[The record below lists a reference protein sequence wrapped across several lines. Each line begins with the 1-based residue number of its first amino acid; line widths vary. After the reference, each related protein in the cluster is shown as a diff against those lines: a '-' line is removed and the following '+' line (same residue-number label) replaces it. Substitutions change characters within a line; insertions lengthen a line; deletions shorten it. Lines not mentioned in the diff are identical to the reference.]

1 MSEPSQPRL
10 LQIAVAAPL
19 YTLYTYHAPEKDLD
33 LGPGHLVEVPFGRG
47 RRRGVVV
54 EETATA
60 PPGME
65 IKAVLRRVEPEPVLS
80 PALLRLLRFAWEYTL
95 SPPGEMVFAALPP
108 AFHRTGRHSPEKRVR
123 LVGATS
129 AGCAVDAETLPERQR
144 EILLGLR
151 RGGEMPLAR
160 LCRNKPSARAAVLAL
175 KKKGLV
181 DFRELVEERRPRA
194 ADLPV
199 SQPPAPTP
207 EQQTALAALSA
218 ALQGESS
225 ESFLLFGV
233 TGSGKT
239 EVYLRAI
246 GETLSRGRGALLLV
260 PEIALTPQLIA
271 RVTARF
277 GEQVAVLHSG
287 LTEGERLDEWRR
299 LQNGRARV
307 AVGARSAI
315 FAPVLDLGLIVV
327 DEEHDPSYKQSE
339 RLPYHARDLALVR
352 GREEKA
358 VVVLGSATPSAES
371 LHRVGA
377 GRMRQLFLSKR
388 IQQRALPTL
397 EVIDLKHELLDPLER
412 PHVLGPRLA
421 QALAET
427 LDRGEQAILFLNR
440 RGYSSVALCR
450 DCGQGVRCQNCS
462 IALTHHLSEAR
473 LRCHYCG
480 LAMPLP
486 RVCPACGGG
495 RIALFGL
502 GTEKCEEEV
511 RRRFPGARIA
521 RLDSDTAA
529 GRGVLLGTL
538 ERFAGGDLDVLIGTQ
553 MVTKGHDIPNVT
565 LVGVLLADLGLQVP
579 DFRAAERTFQ
589 LLVQVAGRA
598 GRGARPGT
606 VIVQTFLPLH
616 PAIQAAREDEVLAF
630 MQREIERRQQ
640 LGYPPARR
648 LLLVRAQHERQEVAA
663 EAARRAAAAFRRL
676 DPEQLSV
683 LGPSPSPL
691 ERLRGVYRFQL
702 LVKSR
707 SIARLLQT
715 ARQVREQVQT
725 QARLNFDVDPFDM
738 L

>member
-1 MSEPSQPRL
+1 MTETPQPRL
-10 LQIAVAAPL
+10 WQIAVAAPL
-19 YTLYTYHAPEKDLD
+19 HSLYTYRAAEGDAES
-33 LGPGHLVEVPFGRG
+33 GPGHLVEVPFGRG
-47 RRRGVVV
+47 RRRGVIV
-54 EETATA
+54 EECEQ
-60 PPGME
+60 PPAGVE
-65 IKAVLRRVEPEPVLS
+65 LKAILRRVEPEPVLS
-80 PALLRLLRFAWEYTL
+80 LALLRLLRFAWEYTL

-108 AFHRTGRHSPEKRVR
+108 AFHRTGRISPEKRVR
-123 LVGATS
+123 LVAPTP
-129 AGCAVDAETLPERQR
+129 AGCALDAETLPERQR
-144 EILLGLR
+144 EVLLRLR
-151 RGGEMPLAR
+151 RAGEMPLAR
-160 LCRNKPSARAAVLAL
+160 LCRGKQSVRAAVLAL
-175 KKKGLV
+175 KKMELV
-181 DFRELVEERRPRA
+181 RIRELLEERRPPA
-194 ADLPV
+194 VDLPV
-199 SQPPAPTP
+199 TRPPAPTP
-207 EQQTALAALSA
+207 EQQTALAAVNA
-218 ALQGESS
+218 ALQSARN

-246 GETLSRGRGALLLV
+246 GETLARGRGALLLV

-299 LQNGRARV
+299 LQRGRARV

-315 FAPVLDLGLIVV
+315 FAPVPNPGLIVV

-339 RLPYHARDLALVR
+339 RLSYHARDLALVR

-377 GRMRQLFLSKR
+377 GRMMQLSLPRR
-388 IQQRALPTL
+388 IQQRPLPCL
-397 EVIDLKHELLDPLER
+397 EVVDLKRELLDPLER
-412 PHVLGPRLA
+412 PHVLGPRLS

-462 IALTHHLSEAR
+462 VALTHHLREDQ

-486 RVCPACGGG
+486 RACPACGGG
-495 RIALFGL
+495 RIGLFGL

-511 RRRFPGARIA
+511 HRRFPGARIA

-529 GRGVLLGTL
+529 GRGVLLDTL
-538 ERFAGGDLDVLIGTQ
+538 ERFSNGDLDVLIGTQ

-598 GRGARPGT
+598 GRGNRPGT

-630 MQREIERRQQ
+630 MQRELERRQQ

-648 LLLVRAQHERQEVAA
+648 LLLVRAQHERQEEAA
-663 EAARRAAAAFRRL
+663 EAARRVAAAFRRL
-676 DPEQLSV
+676 DPEQLTV
-683 LGPSPSPL
+683 LGPSPAPL
-691 ERLRGVYRFQL
+691 ERLRGLYRYQL

-707 SIARLLQT
+707 SISRLLHA
-715 ARQVREQVQT
+715 ARQVRERVQT
-725 QARLNFDVDPFDM
+725 RARLNFDVDPFDM